1 MHKTSDPSHRARRA
15 FLRRIAAFGAV
26 APVAG
31 IVITAAGPAAAQD
44 RAADGHALDY
54 VNDASGGVDHPR
66 FRDGSLCSGCTFWQG
81 DDAEWGAC
89 QHPQFRNVEVN
100 ANGWCSAWVRGR
112 G

>member
-1 MHKTSDPSHRARRA
+1 MPTKTDRTRRT
-15 FLRRIAAFGAV
+15 FLRRMTALWAA

-31 IVITAAGPAAAQD
+31 LAVFNAGAARAQD

-54 VNDASGGVDHPR
+54 VNDATGGVDHPR
-66 FRDGSLCSGCTFWQG
+66 YRDGSLCSGCTFWRG
-81 DDAEWGAC
+81 GDAEWGGC